1 MNIPHKKHS
10 KMNNQSRHSI
20 KSNFLSK
27 SEKKIRLDNYDNYD
41 EDDGPSLSSSSSV
54 ISKNDLSREKIIN
67 KIKNLIDN
75 KLSYNK
81 NIKICTIIKNKCMII
96 QSIKDMLFSTNLYFI
111 IKIKKS
117 FGVFNSVYVKFFDKD
132 VFENNALNLYHNA
145 YELAK
150 KNSTDIVLEK
160 NILLKDE
167 LIAECKT
174 RNYNMALDMY
184 SNKFIYAIYCKKV
197 FVVDDNVVLKK
208 YKIYA
213 HIVD

>member
-1 MNIPHKKHS
+1 MNK
-10 KMNNQSRHSI
+10 QSHYSI

-27 SEKKIRLDNYDNYD
+27 SEKKISIDHYD
-41 EDDGPSLSSSSSV
+41 EADGPSLSSSSSV

-67 KIKNLIDN
+67 RIKNLIDN
-75 KLSYNK
+75 KFSYNK

-96 QSIKDMLFSTNLYFI
+96 QTIKDMLFSTNLYFI

-117 FGVFNSVYVKFFDKD
+117 FGLFNSVYVKFFDKD
-132 VFENNALNLYHNA
+132 IFENSALNLYHNA

-184 SNKFIYAIYCKKV
+184 SHKFVYATYCRKV

>member
-1 MNIPHKKHS
+1 MNK
-10 KMNNQSRHSI
+10 QSRYPI

-27 SEKKIRLDNYDNYD
+27 SEKKISIDHY
-41 EDDGPSLSSSSSV
+41 EADGPSLSSSSSV

-81 NIKICTIIKNKCMII
+81 NIKICTFIKNKSMIV
-96 QSIKDMLFSTNLYFI
+96 QTIKDMLFSTNLYFI
-111 IKIKKS
+111 VKIKKS
-117 FGVFNSVYVKFFDKD
+117 FGVFNSVYVEFFDKD
-132 VFENNALNLYHNA
+132 VFDNSALNLYHNA
-145 YELAK
+145 YEFAKK
-150 KNSTDIVLEK
+150 KNSTNIVLEK
-160 NILLKDE
+160 NILLKDK

-184 SNKFIYAIYCKKV
+184 SHKFIYDIYCRKV